1 MIYNLQRFILA
12 QESMYETAL
21 KEIRNGHKRSHWMW
35 YIFPQIAGLGL
46 STTAQ
51 KYAIADLDEAK
62 AYIETP
68 YLRENLINICRALL
82 QCNGDIE
89 KIMGCPDNL
98 KLCSSMTLF
107 ELAAPHIPEFRCVL
121 NKFFGGKADRK
132 TIELI
137 FEKGDFTR

>member
-1 MIYNLQRFILA
+1 MYDLERFISA
-12 QESMYETAL
+12 QEAMYNNAL
-21 KEIRNGHKRSHWMW
+21 KEIRNGHKHSHWMW
-35 YIFPQIAGLGL
+35 YIFPQIAGLGF
-46 STTAQ
+46 SDMTQ
-51 KYAIADLDEAK
+51 KYAIKDLTEAK
-62 AYIETP
+62 E
-68 YLRENLINICRALL
+68 YLANTYLKENLINICRALL

-89 KIMGCPDNL
+89 KIMGYPDNL